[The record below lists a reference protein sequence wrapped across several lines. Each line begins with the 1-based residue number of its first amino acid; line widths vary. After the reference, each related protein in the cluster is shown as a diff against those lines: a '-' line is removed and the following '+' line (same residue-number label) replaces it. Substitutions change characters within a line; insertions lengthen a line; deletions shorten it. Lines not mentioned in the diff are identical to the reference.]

1 MAVVVDQPASVG
13 AAAAQDPASAEARDA
28 FWFDRFNKA
37 KVVFDR
43 AVERGEIPTD
53 VDPILAYGALIGP
66 CTSDSSPAPLHEGL
80 LDEYVD
86 PVLDGVTVPNCRGVR
101 ARSYAMPGC
110 ASGPLHLTVATKS
123 NTDGSH
129 ECPQPSR

>member
-80 LDEYVD
+80 LDE
-86 PVLDGVTVPNCRGVR
+86 
-101 ARSYAMPGC
+101 
-110 ASGPLHLTVATKS
+110 
-123 NTDGSH
+123 
-129 ECPQPSR
+129 